1 LLLIYRGFISRR
13 RVFMRRYE
21 SIVIVDPDVS
31 SENRV
36 PLLEKIKDLIQ
47 QNGGFL
53 VKIDEWGIQKLAY
66 EIMKKVRGYYIRID
80 YCGTGLLVS
89 EMERSFRI
97 DDRVIKFMTIL
108 LEKEADIDRI
118 KEELAKAAEAA
129 SAASAEQAVKA
140 EDPVKPSDDIQADSG
155 EIKTEQDSNGKE

>member
-1 LLLIYRGFISRR
+1 
-13 RVFMRRYE
+13 MRRYE
-21 SIVIVDPDVS
+21 SIVIIDPDVS
-31 SENRV
+31 SENRI

-47 QNGGFL
+47 QKGGFL
-53 VKIDEWGIQKLAY
+53 VQINEWGIQKLAY
-66 EIMKKVRGYYIRID
+66 EIMKKIRGYYIRID

-129 SAASAEQAVKA
+129 LAASAEQSSKSEVSAR
-140 EDPVKPSDDIQADSG
+140 PSDDIQSDSE
-155 EIKTEQDSNGKE
+155 EIKTEYDSNGKE

>member
-1 LLLIYRGFISRR
+1 
-13 RVFMRRYE
+13 MRRYE